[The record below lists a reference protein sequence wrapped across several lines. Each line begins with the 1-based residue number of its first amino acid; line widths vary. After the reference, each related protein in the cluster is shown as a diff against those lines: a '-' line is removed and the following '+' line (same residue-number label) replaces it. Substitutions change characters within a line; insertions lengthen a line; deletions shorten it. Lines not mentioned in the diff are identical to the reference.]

1 MERGNI
7 FVNQVSD
14 KGLVTKHTSYSY
26 YQKKKK
32 NQKTKNKTLILKWAK
47 ELNRCFSQNAIL

>member
-32 NQKTKNKTLILKWAK
+32 KPKNKK
-47 ELNRCFSQNAIL
+47 QNPDFKMGQRVE